1 MLKSYLIT
9 AYRNILRNKVFS
21 AINVFGLGIGL
32 AACLLILQF
41 VSFELSYDTMHK
53 KLDRTYRI
61 TNDRFQNGKLIQH
74 GTIMYPTIGFTMA
87 KDFPEIEEYTRLMP
101 GGDMNI
107 HIDEKNFRGD
117 KCHFADEHFFS
128 VFDFELLAGGRS
140 SLLKEPYSAVLTE
153 KTAQKFYGV
162 SNQNY
167 ANVIGKTFYWGLD
180 KQPYVVKGIC
190 RNIPENSHIQFDA
203 LVSYSTLY
211 SGENKDADIS
221 WTWSDMRYYLV
232 LKPGVD
238 YKKLE
243 AKFPDYSERYFHGD
257 KVSGS
262 VEQFF
267 LQPLRNAHLYSDY
280 EYDIAK
286 IANGKAVWAM
296 LVVAAFIL
304 LIAWVNYI
312 NLTTSRALDRAK
324 EVGLRKVM
332 GAFKTQLVYQF
343 LFESLII
350 TCLAFVVAIFIVQV
364 TQPLFNL
371 VIGSQLSLTTIF
383 SSLNSTVVLSSI
395 GLMLVGALLS
405 GFYPAFVL
413 SSYQPVTV
421 LKGKFTRSS
430 RGHVL
435 RKMLVVFQ
443 FTASAALIAGTM
455 IVSKQLTFMNKAD
468 LGMNIENTL
477 VVDGPELMQ
486 WDSTFISRVES
497 YKHELSQIK
506 GVISATTS
514 SNIAGNRLGRTF
526 GIRTADQ
533 PADTRYTLSFMGVD
547 YNYFD
552 AYKIKVLAGRNFL
565 PTDHKQNFKDLTA
578 IIINESAVKLLGLE
592 TAEKAVGRELI
603 WGNNGT
609 RKWTIVG
616 VVNDFHQE
624 SLHKPKEAMAFRP
637 TYSTYSPTSIK
648 IETAETQNVIPAIE
662 ATYKKFFPGNSFEYI
677 FLDQD
682 YQQQYND
689 DKRFGTIINIF
700 TGLAIF
706 VSCLGLMG
714 LASYTATQRTKEIGV
729 RKVLGASVL
738 NILITLSKDLL
749 KLIGLSI
756 LIATPLAWYG
766 MNSWLKGFVY
776 RTNISWETFVL
787 AGLAVI
793 FIALFTIIYQT
804 AKVATANP
812 VDSLRSE

>member
-1 MLKSYLIT
+1 
-9 AYRNILRNKVFS
+9 
-21 AINVFGLGIGL
+21 
-32 AACLLILQF
+32 
-41 VSFELSYDTMHK
+41 
-53 KLDRTYRI
+53 
-61 TNDRFQNGKLIQH
+61 
-74 GTIMYPTIGFTMA
+74 
-87 KDFPEIEEYTRLMP
+87 
-101 GGDMNI
+101 
-107 HIDEKNFRGD
+107 
-117 KCHFADEHFFS
+117 
-128 VFDFELLAGGRS
+128 
-140 SLLKEPYSAVLTE
+140 
-153 KTAQKFYGV
+153 
-162 SNQNY
+162 
-167 ANVIGKTFYWGLD
+167 
-180 KQPYVVKGIC
+180 
-190 RNIPENSHIQFDA
+190 
-203 LVSYSTLY
+203 
-211 SGENKDADIS
+211 
-221 WTWSDMRYYLV
+221 
-232 LKPGVD
+232 
-238 YKKLE
+238 
-243 AKFPDYSERYFHGD
+243 
-257 KVSGS
+257 
-262 VEQFF
+262 
-267 LQPLRNAHLYSDY
+267 
-280 EYDIAK
+280 
-286 IANGKAVWAM
+286 
-296 LVVAAFIL
+296 
-304 LIAWVNYI
+304 
-312 NLTTSRALDRAK
+312 
-324 EVGLRKVM
+324 
-332 GAFKTQLVYQF
+332 
-343 LFESLII
+343 
-350 TCLAFVVAIFIVQV
+350 
-364 TQPLFNL
+364 
-371 VIGSQLSLTTIF
+371 
-383 SSLNSTVVLSSI
+383 
-395 GLMLVGALLS
+395 
-405 GFYPAFVL
+405 
-413 SSYQPVTV
+413 
-421 LKGKFTRSS
+421 
-430 RGHVL
+430 
-435 RKMLVVFQ
+435 MLVVFQ

-514 SNIAGNRLGRTF
+514 SNIAGNRLGRSF

-533 PADTRYTLSFMGVD
+533 PADTRYTLSYMGVD

-592 TAEKAVGRELI
+592 AAEKAVGRELI

-677 FLDQD
+677 FLDQN

-766 MNSWLKGFVY
+766 MSSWLKGFVY
-776 RTNISWETFVL
+776 RTNISWETFVF

-812 VDSLRSE
+812 VESLRSE